1 MAHYHQA
8 SSCLPTRLPA
18 CAMLL
23 VVLVL
28 GTLCSA
34 DAHRFVI
41 VSDLHPTHAI
51 IDQLDRLTREVLE
64 IRPAFVVQLGDVGND
79 SFPGE
84 SVWQMKVIDAA
95 FRRWREAGIEIHVAV
110 GNHDVPA
117 DKPGVAVLKR
127 NWFASQLP
135 PYPMNAQLDADKHPE
150 IWKRYCLEGK
160 HYYAFTWRGVHFV
173 IMDSENITDHQLAWL
188 EAVLCRHEGNPSR
201 YPTLVFAHDPH
212 VMTGD
217 RGHISRPLYR
227 ILEKCPDGHC
237 VQAVFGGDFHYAQYW
252 PPEENLGAH
261 VYAVPA
267 SVLNFAIHHPQEP
280 AYTEYIIATV
290 TEDEIAFEPKPI
302 GRGVNIFK
310 DRVSYHPI
318 ARRRA
323 D

>member
-1 MAHYHQA
+1 
-8 SSCLPTRLPA
+8 
-18 CAMLL
+18 
-23 VVLVL
+23 
-28 GTLCSA
+28 
-34 DAHRFVI
+34 VI